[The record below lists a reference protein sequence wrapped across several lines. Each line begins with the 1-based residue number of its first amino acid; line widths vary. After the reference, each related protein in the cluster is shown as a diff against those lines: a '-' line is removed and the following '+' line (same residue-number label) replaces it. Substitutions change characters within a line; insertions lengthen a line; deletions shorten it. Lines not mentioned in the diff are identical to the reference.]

1 MNKTTPTHA
10 NMIDLKQ
17 ILNLIPHGM
26 SNRHSLYYPSG
37 LPQTRG
43 DWQARGPDGRE
54 QAAAETDEC
63 RKADRSP

>member
-26 SNRHSLYYPSG
+26 SNRHSLCYLSG
-37 LPQTRG
+37 LPQTGG
-43 DWQARGPDGRE
+43 DWQARGPDRRK
-54 QAAAETDEC
+54 QTAAETDER